1 MERAL
6 LDYAFE
12 FIYGR
17 LQKEDGING
26 GIQLMEV
33 DDILPV
39 INYPQQ
45 ILSNKLNYLKK
56 EGGNNKGLWS
66 PAMQRTSNPIQ
77 GFPFS
82 SSIRP
87 G

>member
-12 FIYGR
+12 FIYGQ
-17 LQKEDGING
+17 LQKEDCIN

-39 INYPQQ
+39 NSNPNYPK
-45 ILSNKLNYLKK
+45 NK
-56 EGGNNKGLWS
+56 
-66 PAMQRTSNPIQ
+66 
-77 GFPFS
+77 F
-82 SSIRP
+82 
-87 G
+87 